1 MSCATPVGTR
11 SVARNTDAACEGR
24 TNSVR
29 PSFCGRQQLKKY
41 ATSDGIVSKGTIA
54 GPLRVHNG
62 RETMKIRITQDVP
75 RYARLTRGLVVNA
88 EPVASHPEL
97 MRVKNFGAFE
107 NGALV
112 RSWELVLLD
121 EEIEALLNEG

>member
-29 PSFCGRQQLKKY
+29 PSFCGCQCMRPGPVIVPLL
-41 ATSDGIVSKGTIA
+41 TSSSEFA
-54 GPLRVHNG
+54 YSFSCNG
-62 RETMKIRITQDVP
+62 RVTMKIRITQDVP
-75 RYARLTRGLVVNA
+75 RYARLTKGLVVNA

-121 EEIEALLNEG
+121 EEIEALLSEG